1 MGDWPRYL
9 CGPGGTRIYR
19 VARGLGWYRD
29 FRSTGVEL
37 RIFISDVNR
46 QDKSRPR
53 RLYDRFDWWHSLV
66 TVGCLLFMGRLA
78 LGLWTWVLSE
88 KMPELEGISWIFI
101 AVLFTLPSLYLLR
114 ELWRQARLFLS
125 R

>member
-1 MGDWPRYL
+1 M
-9 CGPGGTRIYR
+9 
-19 VARGLGWYRD
+19 
-29 FRSTGVEL
+29 

-78 LGLWTWVLSE
+78 LGLWTWVLRE
-88 KMPELEGISWIFI
+88 KMSGLLEGISWIFI

-114 ELWRQARLFLS
+114 ELWRQARLLLS